1 MKFTL
6 DNNCLVAVANDE
18 PAATAIKTLAQA
30 HATGKAEVAMLGIS
44 ASERQAG
51 GRYLQ
56 DIGEFQAKLIS
67 IGLDHLTIYKP
78 TGIWGITFWDWCIA
92 ASPESM
98 ALERKIHDVM
108 FSPSEFEWQ
117 IVASAAGEAIEAQNG
132 PAYRKWRNR
141 RCDVQGM
148 LAHILNGGDVF
159 VSNDNHFLRKRRL
172 LRALG
177 AGEILQPSTA
187 AALI

>member
-6 DNNCLVAVANDE
+6 DNNCLIAVANDE
-18 PAATAIKTLAQA
+18 PAAAAVKALAQA
-30 HATGKAEVAMLGIS
+30 HAAEKAEVAMLGIS
-44 ASERQAG
+44 ASERQTG

-56 DIGEFQAKLIS
+56 NIGEFQSKLVS
-67 IGLDHLTIYKP
+67 IGLGHLTVYKP
-78 TGIWGITFWDWCIA
+78 TGIWGMTFWDWCVS

-98 ALERKIHDVM
+98 SLERKIHDSM
-108 FSPSEFEWQ
+108 FSPSEFEWRT
-117 IVASAAGEAIEAQNG
+117 VASAAGEAVESQNG
-132 PAYRKWRNR
+132 PAYRRWRNR

-159 VSNDNHFLRKRRL
+159 VSSDNHFLGNSRSL
-172 LRALG
+172 IALG
-177 AGEILQPSTA
+177 AGQVLQPSAA

>member
-6 DNNCLVAVANDE
+6 DNNCLIAVANDE
-18 PAATAIKTLAQA
+18 PAAAAVKTLAQA
-30 HATGKAEVAMLGIS
+30 HAVGKAEVAVLGIS

-56 DIGEFQAKLIS
+56 NIDEFKSNLKS
-67 IGLDHLTIYKP
+67 IGLGHLNIYKT
-78 TGIWGITFWDWCIA
+78 TGISGITFWGWSFYP
-92 ASPESM
+92 SPEQIF
-98 ALERKIHDVM
+98 LERKIHDIM

-117 IVASAAGEAIEAQNG
+117 DVASVAGEEIECTTGQ
-132 PAYRKWRNR
+132 AYRKWRNR

-159 VSNDNHFLRKRRL
+159 VSSDNHFLRNSNSL
-172 LRALG
+172 IALG
-177 AGEILQPSTA
+177 ARTILPPSA
-187 AALI
+187 AADLV